1 MGKGEGQKSW
11 GWLVVIYVFLAGCGG
26 GTFLFSFVLD
36 FLGLYEPVART
47 GLLIGPIL
55 VAIGSL
61 MLIFDLGSPGRAYR
75 LFTTGKTLMSSW
87 MVRGSWFIAAF
98 IVLGL
103 ACALPSF
110 SLFEWLPWNKTSV
123 PGEIIGITAALLSI
137 VVPIYPGLLLGVI
150 RSVPLW
156 NTPALPPLF
165 FLSGLDTGV
174 AVLALVSVLFPAVV
188 GIEGFHLLAVGDMVL
203 IVLLLIA
210 LLAYIEIV
218 RQSGV
223 TAAESIHLLKRP
235 LFIGGVIISGML
247 VPLGLLILGAF
258 ISDIGVVVAI
268 EAATAV
274 LILVGG
280 VLLRYSVVRSG
291 VRLVV
296 R

>member
-1 MGKGEGQKSW
+1 MTRAEGQKSW
-11 GWLVVIYVFLAGCGG
+11 GWPVVIYVFLAGCGG
-26 GTFLFSFVLD
+26 GTFLSSFVLA

-47 GLLIGPIL
+47 GLLIGPLL

-87 MVRGSWFIAAF
+87 MVRGSWIIAAF

-103 ACALPSF
+103 AYALPF
-110 SLFEWLPWNKTSV
+110 FGLFAWLPWNKTSV
-123 PGEIIGITAALLSI
+123 PGEIIGIAAALLSI
-137 VVPIYPGLLLGVI
+137 AVPLYPGLLLGVI
-150 RSVPLW
+150 RSIPLW

-174 AVLALVSVLFPAVV
+174 AVLALVSALFPAVV
-188 GIEGFHLLAVGDMVL
+188 GTRGFHLLAASDIVL
-203 IVLLLIA
+203 IGLLLIA
-210 LLAYIEIV
+210 LLTYIEIV

-223 TAAESIHLLKRP
+223 TAAESIHLLNRP

-258 ISDIGVVVAI
+258 IGDIGVVVAI

-280 VLLRYSVVRSG
+280 VLLRYAVVKSG
-291 VRLVV
+291 VRLAA